1 MRSRNSPGIV
11 VSPGRSSK
19 GAYEAPLEG
28 KRFEDFVEDL
38 SNSFICVPVE
48 EISSQIDRWIKEI
61 VLAHELDR
69 GTLALLDPNT
79 EKLVVRNSWSRN
91 NVIKLPVGMVLDQRT
106 PWFHRTIKIGH
117 PVALT
122 KITELLRE
130 VSNNHKAFRRY
141 IPKSSLTLPVR
152 IGGVVVAALGFA
164 TLKKERS
171 WPPRL
176 VRRMQLI
183 AEIFANALERRR
195 IAEENA
201 MLRYELN
208 HVSRTA
214 VVGEL
219 TASITHQLHQPMGA
233 IMGNAEAIQ
242 TMLET
247 AVPDLQE
254 LRNAAADIVQDSLR
268 ATEIFRGLRAF
279 FRKDQLERSP
289 LDLGA
294 VSNEVV
300 RLVRSD
306 ALFRNVSLTFNS
318 QSSLPPI
325 VGDRIQLQ
333 QAILNL
339 ILNAFDAV
347 SDSDVRDVSIDI
359 EARGNEVQLAVCDS
373 GKGIEPEMLSRIFE
387 PFFTTKA
394 GGMGMG
400 LSIANSII
408 LSHGGR
414 LLALRNSGQGATFR
428 VSLPVLRESRPPAID
443 TGGLR

>member
-1 MRSRNSPGIV
+1 MRIRNSA
-11 VSPGRSSK
+11 RSVASSSRLSK
-19 GAYEAPLEG
+19 GAFAAPLEG

-38 SNSFICVPVE
+38 SSSFIRVPVAE
-48 EISSQIDRWIKEI
+48 LSSQIDRWIREI
-61 VLAHELDR
+61 VLGHELDR
-69 GTLALLDPNT
+69 GTLALVDPKS
-79 EKLVVRNSWSRN
+79 EKLVVRNSWSRDN
-91 NVIKLPVGMVLDQRT
+91 ITKLPVGMILDQRT
-106 PWFHRTIKIGH
+106 PWFHQTLKTGR

-122 KITELLRE
+122 NMTEVKSE
-130 VSNNHKAFRRY
+130 VGGNHKTFRRY
-141 IPKSSLTLPVR
+141 IPKSSVTLPVR
-152 IGGVVVAALGFA
+152 IDGVVTAALGFA

-176 VRRMQLI
+176 LRRVQLV
-183 AEIFANALERRR
+183 AEIFGNALERRR
-195 IAEENA
+195 AAEENA
-201 MLRYELN
+201 LLRYELN

-242 TMLET
+242 SILENS
-247 AVPDLQE
+247 APDLQE

-279 FRKDQLERSP
+279 FRKDQLERTT

-294 VSNEVV
+294 VSGEVV

-306 ALFRNVSLTFNS
+306 ALFRNVSLTFNN
-318 QSSLPPI
+318 QSSLPRI

-347 SDSDVRDVSIDI
+347 SECEVRDVAISIEED
-359 EARGNEVQLAVCDS
+359 GDEVRVAVRDS
-373 GKGIEPEMLSRIFE
+373 GRGIEPDMLTRIFE

-408 LSHGGR
+408 VAHGGR
-414 LLALRNSGQGATFR
+414 LRALRNVDRGATFQL
-428 VSLPVLRESRPPAID
+428 SLPISPDSGVSHL
-443 TGGLR
+443 G